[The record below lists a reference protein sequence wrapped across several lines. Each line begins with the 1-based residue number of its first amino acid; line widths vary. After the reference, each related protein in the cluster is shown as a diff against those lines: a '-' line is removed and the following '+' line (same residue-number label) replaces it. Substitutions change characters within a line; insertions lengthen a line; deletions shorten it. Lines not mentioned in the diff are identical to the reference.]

1 MISGIL
7 LKGYGGFY
15 YVYAEGRVWECSL
28 RGRFR
33 IQDQE
38 FLTGDRVQILPATG
52 MKATIE
58 KVEQRRNSLVRPIIA
73 NVDQAFL
80 VFALISPRPDLNLL
94 DRLLIQVTE
103 VGIKPVIILNKVDQD
118 TNVERSIESQVSLDS
133 GSSGEILSASD
144 LDFYRDIG
152 YDLIKVSTRT
162 GQGISQVREYLKDKV
177 TVLAGPSGVGKSSL
191 VNALEPGLELK
202 TGEISRK
209 LKRGRHTTR
218 HVELL
223 VCNGGLLADTP
234 GFSSL
239 YLPKMKREELADFFP
254 EFSELQGGCRFT
266 SCLHHKEPDCAIKAA
281 VQSGQIE
288 KSRYE
293 HYCLFLEEVIAAERR
308 Y

>member
-1 MISGIL
+1 MIAGIL
-7 LKGYGGFY
+7 LKGYSGFY

-33 IQDQE
+33 IQGQE
-38 FLTGDRVQILPATG
+38 FIIGDRVQILPGTG
-52 MKATIE
+52 NKATIE
-58 KVEQRRNSLVRPIIA
+58 KVEERRNSLVRPAIA

-94 DRLLIQVTE
+94 DRLLIQVSE
-103 VGIKPVIILNKVDQD
+103 VGIKPVIILNKVDQAEEQGKEEKAE
-118 TNVERSIESQVSLDS
+118 NSVSC
-133 GSSGEILSASD
+133 
-144 LDFYRDIG
+144 LDFYQNIG

-162 GQGISQVREYLKDKV
+162 GQGIDEVREHLKDKV

-191 VNALEPGLELK
+191 VNALEPGFELQ

-218 HVELL
+218 HVELM
-223 VCNGGLLADTP
+223 VCGEGLLADTP

-239 YLPKMKREELADFFP
+239 YLPKMKREELTLFFP
-254 EFSELQGGCRFT
+254 EFADLPAKCRFT
-266 SCLHHKEPDCAIKAA
+266 SCQHHKEPDCAIKAA
-281 VQSGQIE
+281 VETGQIE

>member
-1 MISGIL
+1 MIAGIL
-7 LKGYGGFY
+7 LKGYSGFY

-33 IQDQE
+33 IQGQE
-38 FLTGDRVQILPATG
+38 FIIGDRVQILPGTG
-52 MKATIE
+52 NKATIE
-58 KVEQRRNSLVRPIIA
+58 KVEERRNSLVRPAIA

-80 VFALISPRPDLNLL
+80 VFALLSPRPDLNLL
-94 DRLLIQVTE
+94 DRLLIQVSE
-103 VGIKPVIILNKVDQD
+103 VGIKPVIILNKVDQA
-118 TNVERSIESQVSLDS
+118 EEQSEEAKAESSVSC
-133 GSSGEILSASD
+133 
-144 LDFYRDIG
+144 LDFYQNIG

-162 GQGISQVREYLKDKV
+162 GQGIDEVREHLKDKV

-191 VNALEPGLELK
+191 VNALEPGFELQ

-218 HVELL
+218 HVELM
-223 VCNGGLLADTP
+223 VCGEGLLADTP

-239 YLPKMKREELADFFP
+239 FLPKMKREELTLFFP
-254 EFSELQGGCRFT
+254 EFADLPGKCRFT
-266 SCLHHKEPDCAIKAA
+266 SCQHHKEPDCAIKAA
-281 VQSGQIE
+281 VEIGEIE

>member
-1 MISGIL
+1 MIAGIL
-7 LKGYGGFY
+7 LKGYSGFY

-33 IQDQE
+33 IRDQE
-38 FLTGDRVQILPATG
+38 FLPGDRVQILPGTG
-52 MKATIE
+52 IKATIE
-58 KVEQRRNSLVRPIIA
+58 KVDERRNSLVRPTIA

-80 VFALISPRPDLNLL
+80 VFGLLFPRPDLNLL
-94 DRLLIQVTE
+94 DRLLIQVSE
-103 VGIKPVIILNKVDQD
+103 VGIKPVIILNKVDQAENETGD
-118 TNVERSIESQVSLDS
+118 N
-133 GSSGEILSASD
+133 SASS
-144 LDFYRDIG
+144 LDFYQELG

-162 GQGISQVREYLKDKV
+162 GQGIAEVRHHLKDKI

-191 VNALEPGLELK
+191 VNALEPHLELK
-202 TGEISRK
+202 TGEVSRK

-218 HVELL
+218 HVELM
-223 VCNGGLLADTP
+223 VCGEGLLADTP

-239 YLPKMKREELADFFP
+239 YLPRMKREELADFFP
-254 EFSELQGGCRFT
+254 EFAAVQENCRFT

-281 VQSGQIE
+281 VESGRIE

>member
-1 MISGIL
+1 MIAGIL
-7 LKGYGGFY
+7 LKGYSGFY

-33 IQDQE
+33 IQGQE
-38 FLTGDRVQILPATG
+38 FIIGDRVQILPGAG
-52 MKATIE
+52 NKATIE
-58 KVEQRRNSLVRPIIA
+58 KVERRRNSLVRPAIA

-80 VFALISPRPDLNLL
+80 VFALLSPRPDLNLL
-94 DRLLIQVTE
+94 DRLLIQVSE
-103 VGIKPVIILNKVDQD
+103 VGIKPVIILNKVDQA
-118 TNVERSIESQVSLDS
+118 EEQGEEAKAESSVSC
-133 GSSGEILSASD
+133 
-144 LDFYRDIG
+144 LDFYQNIG

-162 GQGISQVREYLKDKV
+162 GQGLDEVREHLKDKV

-191 VNALEPGLELK
+191 VNALEPGFELQ

-218 HVELL
+218 HVELM
-223 VCNGGLLADTP
+223 VCGEGLLADTP

-239 YLPKMKREELADFFP
+239 YLPKMKREELTLFFP
-254 EFSELQGGCRFT
+254 EFADLPGKCRFT
-266 SCLHHKEPDCAIKAA
+266 SCQHHKEPDCAIKAA
-281 VQSGQIE
+281 VETGQIE

>member
-1 MISGIL
+1 MIAGIL
-7 LKGYGGFY
+7 LKGYSGFY

-33 IQDQE
+33 IRDQE
-38 FLTGDRVQILPATG
+38 FLPGDRVQILPGTG
-52 MKATIE
+52 IKGTIE
-58 KVEQRRNSLVRPIIA
+58 KVDERRNSLVRPTIA

-80 VFALISPRPDLNLL
+80 VFGLLFPRPDLNLL
-94 DRLLIQVTE
+94 DRLLIQVSE
-103 VGIKPVIILNKVDQD
+103 VGIKPVIILNKVDQAENETGD
-118 TNVERSIESQVSLDS
+118 N
-133 GSSGEILSASD
+133 SASS
-144 LDFYRDIG
+144 LDFYQKLG

-162 GQGISQVREYLKDKV
+162 GQGIAEVRHHLKDKI

-191 VNALEPGLELK
+191 VNALEPHLELK
-202 TGEISRK
+202 TGEVSRK

-218 HVELL
+218 HVELM
-223 VCNGGLLADTP
+223 VCGEGLLADTP

-239 YLPKMKREELADFFP
+239 NLPKMKREALADFFP
-254 EFSELQGGCRFT
+254 EFAAVQENCRFT

-281 VQSGQIE
+281 VESGQIE

>member
-1 MISGIL
+1 MITGIL

-38 FLTGDRVQILPATG
+38 FLPGDHVQILPETG
-52 MKATIE
+52 IKATIE
-58 KVEQRRNSLVRPIIA
+58 KVNKRRNSLVRPTIA

-80 VFALISPRPDLNLL
+80 VFALVSPRPDLNLL
-94 DRLLIQVTE
+94 DRLLIQVSE
-103 VGIKPVIILNKVDQD
+103 VGVKPVIILNKVDQAEEQEED
-118 TNVERSIESQVSLDS
+118 ARTENSVAGLE
-133 GSSGEILSASD
+133 
-144 LDFYRDIG
+144 FYQNLG
-152 YDLIKVSTRT
+152 YDFLKVSTRT
-162 GQGISQVREYLKDKV
+162 GQGIAEVREHLKDQV

-191 VNALEPGLELK
+191 VNALEPSLEIK

-218 HVELL
+218 HVELM
-223 VCNGGLLADTP
+223 VCGEGLLADTP
-234 GFSSL
+234 GFSAL
-239 YLPKMKREELADFFP
+239 YLPKMKREELAGFFP
-254 EFSELQGGCRFT
+254 EFVDVRGNCRFT

-281 VQSGQIE
+281 VDSGQIE

-293 HYCLFLEEVIAAERR
+293 HYCLFLEEVITAERR